1 MEALV
6 AAIGKIDNI
15 AILILFM
22 MCAGLGYLH
31 IVWRK
36 EEREDRAKMLDAF
49 NSIVQALNDLRVS
62 HAATLGELRAAI
74 AAMTG
79 RQP

>member
-6 AAIGKIDNI
+6 AAIGKTENI
-15 AILILFM
+15 AIIILIL

-36 EEREDRAKMLDAF
+36 EEREDRAKMLEAF
-49 NSIVQALNDLRVS
+49 NSITAALNDLRV
-62 HAATLGELRAAI
+62 AI

-79 RQP
+79 KAL

>member
-36 EEREDRAKMLDAF
+36 EEREDRSKMLDAF

>member
-6 AAIGKIDNI
+6 AAISKIDNI

>member
-6 AAIGKIDNI
+6 AFINKVDSIP
-15 AILILFM
+15 ILVLFA
-22 MCAGLGYLH
+22 MCMGLGYLH

-36 EEREDRAKMLDAF
+36 EERDDRAKMLDAF